1 VKRKILKNY
10 EQDISELWD
19 NIKWP
24 NLHIIDISEERGDD
38 ENISKNITENSTNL
52 MKNANPNLMFK
63 KFKYPNTRNKK

>member
-1 VKRKILKNY
+1 MKRKILKNY

>member
-1 VKRKILKNY
+1 MN
-10 EQDISELWD
+10 ISELWD